1 MSGTNILFFFNSF
14 SSLRIVYLSPDNFI
28 SPFSNKYTLY
38 CLKNYAVIL
47 IIAIIGATPL
57 MKNMIDKLKENIV
70 CKNIINILEPIFV
83 VLIIFI
89 VTAYLVDNSYNPFLY
104 FRF

>member
-1 MSGTNILFFFNSF
+1 MYIE
-14 SSLRIVYLSPDNFI
+14 
-28 SPFSNKYTLY
+28 
-38 CLKNYAVIL
+38 IL

-57 MKNMIDKLKENIV
+57 MKNMIDKLKENTV

-83 VLIIFI
+83 VAIIFI

>member
-1 MSGTNILFFFNSF
+1 MISFVIFNSEDMGIAIKNIGGLF
-14 SSLRIVYLSPDNFI
+14 GINVAT
-28 SPFSNKYTLY
+28 FSNKYTLY
-38 CLKNYAVIL
+38 CLKNYAVTL

-57 MKNMIDKLKENIV
+57 MKNMIDKLKENTV

-83 VLIIFI
+83 VAIIFI